1 MAYALNLDP
10 RLNVPDSLPE
20 AVLEENT
27 VSLSFH
33 ATSPGITYRVETST
47 DLRTWTMEGVTQ
59 SAPGP
64 GHRSTATVV
73 RDAPERFLRLV
84 VED

>member
-1 MAYALNLDP
+1 
-10 RLNVPDSLPE
+10 
-20 AVLEENT
+20 
-27 VSLSFH
+27 
-33 ATSPGITYRVETST
+33 
-47 DLRTWTMEGVTQ
+47 MEGVTQ